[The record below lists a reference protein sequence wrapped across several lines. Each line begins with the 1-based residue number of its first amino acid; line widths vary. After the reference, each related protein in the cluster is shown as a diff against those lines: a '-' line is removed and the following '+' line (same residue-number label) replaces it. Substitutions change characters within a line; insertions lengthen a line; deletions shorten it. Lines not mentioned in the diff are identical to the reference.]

1 MDRQNKHIDPFEK
14 LPLTAEEQKQH
25 DCKDCLPEFDE
36 EEVERL
42 RLGPNEIRKKYPRF
56 DGTCQTCGYRGI
68 KYASYK
74 QYIYGDY

>member
-1 MDRQNKHIDPFEK
+1 MSLDIPFE
-14 LPLTAEEQKQH
+14 PFPAPVLTEEEKKQR
-25 DCKDCLPEFDE
+25 DCKDCLPAFDE

-42 RLGPNEIRKKYPRF
+42 NMGSNEIRKKYPRF
-56 DGTCQTCGYRGI
+56 SGSCQTCGYCGI

>member
-1 MDRQNKHIDPFEK
+1 MNIPFEPFPEPVLSDK
-14 LPLTAEEQKQH
+14 EKEQR
-25 DCKDCLPEFDE
+25 DCKDCLPEFNE

-42 RLGPNEIRKKYPRF
+42 QMSSNDIRKKYPRF
-56 DGTCQTCGYRGI
+56 AGTCQTCGYRGI